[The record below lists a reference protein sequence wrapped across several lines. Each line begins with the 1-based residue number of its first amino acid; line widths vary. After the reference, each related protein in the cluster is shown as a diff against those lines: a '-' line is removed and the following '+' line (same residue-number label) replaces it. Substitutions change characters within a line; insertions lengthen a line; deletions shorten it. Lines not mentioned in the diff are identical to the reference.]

1 LLQTPFPALCSPLYK
16 SPLQGTV
23 ITGGSQKKEKE
34 KEKKSK
40 RGAKGRDGRS
50 GRSKENDKKKINGL
64 RIWEVKFGDG
74 F

>member
-40 RGAKGRDGRS
+40 RGAKD
-50 GRSKENDKKKINGL
+50 EM
-64 RIWEVKFGDG
+64 EEAGD
-74 F
+74 